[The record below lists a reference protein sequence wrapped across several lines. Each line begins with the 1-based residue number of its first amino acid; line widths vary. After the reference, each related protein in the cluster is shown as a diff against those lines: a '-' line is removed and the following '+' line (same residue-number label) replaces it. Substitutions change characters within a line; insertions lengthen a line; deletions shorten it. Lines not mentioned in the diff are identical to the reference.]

1 MTKKKLTEEEKKEV
15 KRLRTKSIAFL
26 CSYYFFV
33 AAVPIFIISV
43 YFDLFNKVGKYK
55 PSGILLIALI
65 MIAIFFKNQLKR
77 FITTLEA
84 GPFKTFVTS
93 CYIPILLCFLLLIV
107 WWASSSIQQLKMVL
121 FFSMLSNIVAIPFNV
136 KFTMINEKIKEITG
150 EDEKSEQIEKSEKQ
164 N

>member
-107 WWASSSIQQLKMVL
+107 WWASIQQLKMVL

-136 KFTMINEKIKEITG
+136 KFTMINEKIKEITQ
-150 EDEKSEQIEKSEKQ
+150 EVEENEQIEKSEK
-164 N
+164 

>member
-65 MIAIFFKNQLKR
+65 MIAIFFKNQ

-136 KFTMINEKIKEITG
+136 KFTMINEKIKEITQ
-150 EDEKSEQIEKSEKQ
+150 EVEENEQIEKSEK
-164 N
+164 

>member
-65 MIAIFFKNQLKR
+65 MIAIFFKNQFKR

-136 KFTMINEKIKEITG
+136 KFTMINEKIKEITQ
-150 EDEKSEQIEKSEKQ
+150 EVEENEQIEKSEK
-164 N
+164 

>member
-33 AAVPIFIISV
+33 AAIPIFIISV

-77 FITTLEA
+77 FITTLEE

-93 CYIPILLCFLLLIV
+93 CYIPILLCFLLFIV

-136 KFTMINEKIKEITG
+136 KFTMINEKIKEITQ
-150 EDEKSEQIEKSEKQ
+150 EVEENEQIEKSEK
-164 N
+164 

>member
-33 AAVPIFIISV
+33 AAIPIFIISV

-65 MIAIFFKNQLKR
+65 MIAIFFKNQFKR

-136 KFTMINEKIKEITG
+136 KFTMINEKIKEITQ
-150 EDEKSEQIEKSEKQ
+150 EVEENEQIEKSEK
-164 N
+164 